1 MRMKSAINSNVVG
14 ITVDY
19 QGYQGYFAVAVSNWV
34 KGFEAMDRAYHH
46 LKVGDMENILL
57 GPVNEPKDDLLSPVL
72 ELTNAEGDTIRANP
86 HIIGDYIVGMKLLTE
101 NEIRIIEDSQPTN
114 FFERLKQAFA

>member
-1 MRMKSAINSNVVG
+1 MSMKTAINSNVVG

-19 QGYQGYFAVAVSNWV
+19 QGYQGYFAVGVSNWV

-46 LKVGDMENILL
+46 LKRGDMENILL
-57 GPVNEPKDDLLSPVL
+57 GPVETKEDLLGPVL

-86 HIIGDYIVGMKLLTE
+86 HVIGDYVVEVKILTE
-101 NEIRIIEDSQPTN
+101 NEIRIIEDSQPN
-114 FFERLKQAFA
+114 SLFQKLKQAFA